1 MAALHQRH
9 LRLHLVQVV
18 LQARHVG
25 LQVADV
31 LQLPHP
37 RPLCAL
43 PVRDHP
49 PVRLPPAPGTACGS
63 ARGLV
68 MSICQSRTTRARRVY
83 ACSGCKHVSQH
94 NKLRPQQA
102 PSS

>member
-1 MAALHQRH
+1 MAALDQRH

-37 RPLCAL
+37 RPLRAL

-49 PVRLPPAPGTACGS
+49 PVRLPAA
-63 ARGLV
+63 
-68 MSICQSRTTRARRVY
+68 SRTPCGTDNFV
-83 ACSGCKHVSQH
+83 
-94 NKLRPQQA
+94 
-102 PSS
+102 